1 MTRRAKTSL
10 IIFIVGILS
19 LTAAF
24 GISVYHFYLE
34 HRAGEA
40 SSAAVAEL
48 KKMIVIQEEPIVLRE
63 QVPNADTQ
71 SGTAAEGT
79 AAVDGME
86 SMENSEDGVV
96 GEGTDDTE
104 RSYMPSRRLDEKI
117 YVAILSIPA
126 LDLELP
132 VMNVLT
138 NSNLKVAPC
147 LYRGSI
153 YQNDIIIGAHN
164 FSSHFGNLK
173 SLEIGDR
180 VILTDM
186 EGNEFSYQVIG
197 TEILEKTALDE
208 LTAGEWDL
216 TLFTCT
222 YGGEQRV
229 IIRCQQDV

>member
-1 MTRRAKTSL
+1 MTERAKTAL
-10 IIFIVGILS
+10 FLYIVGVLS

-24 GISVYHFYLE
+24 GIFVYQFYLE

-40 SSAAVAEL
+40 SSAAVTAL
-48 KKMIVIQEEPIVLRE
+48 KKMVVIKEDPIVLKE
-63 QVPNADTQ
+63 QGPNADGQPGTG
-71 SGTAAEGT
+71 SEGAVDFAGMEGLEDTAALEGT
-79 AAVDGME
+79 
-86 SMENSEDGVV
+86 NP
-96 GEGTDDTE
+96 TE
-104 RSYMPSRRLDEKI
+104 RSYMPTLVLDDKI

-138 NSNLKVAPC
+138 TPNLKVAPC

-173 SLEIGDR
+173 SLKIGDR

-186 EGNEFSYQVIG
+186 EGNEFSYQVTE
-197 TEILEKTALDE
+197 TEILEKTAIDE

-229 IIRCQQDV
+229 IIRCNQDT